1 MGKADLHIHTTASDG
16 LCKPVDIIRLAVDQ
30 SLTTIAITD
39 HDTIDGY
46 LSARD
51 QAKGTAV
58 QLLCGAEFSVQQSG
72 RTIHV
77 LAYGFNP
84 DDSNVAKLLQ
94 TQRGARLQRMEQI
107 LENLRVREGIGL
119 EMDEVKAQAR
129 SNIVGRPH
137 VAKVLIRKKIVS
149 SVKEAFIRYLGQ
161 PYIEEL
167 DTRYVSVETLVK
179 VISGAGGVTSLAHPG
194 PLYSVKEVEELMD
207 TGIDGIE
214 CIHPAHNYNQQ
225 KRFSQLAESRHL
237 LVTGGS
243 DFHGSG
249 EEYAPWF
256 GVVTIGEKRVE
267 AVRHVAENRKRYTKS
282 RGSDV

>member
-16 LCKPVDIIRLAVDQ
+16 LCKPVDILRLAADH
-30 SLTTIAITD
+30 SLSAIAITD

-46 LSARD
+46 LNVRSK
-51 QAKGTAV
+51 AKSTAV
-58 QLLCGAEFSVQQSG
+58 ELICGAEFTVQQAG

-77 LAYGFNP
+77 LSYEFDPADP
-84 DDSNVAKLLQ
+84 NVVNLLQ
-94 TQRGARLQRMEQI
+94 IQRTARLQRMEQI

-119 EMDEVKAQAR
+119 DMDEVKAQAR
-129 SNIVGRPH
+129 NNIVGRPH

-179 VISGAGGVTSLAHPG
+179 VVSGAGGVTSLAHPG
-194 PLYSVKEVEELMD
+194 PLYSAKEVEELID

-214 CIHPAHNYNQQ
+214 CIHPAHNFNQQ
-225 KRFSQLAESRHL
+225 KRFSLLAERRHL

-267 AVRHVAENRKRYTKS
+267 AVRRVARNRKRYTNN

>member
-16 LCKPVDIIRLAVDQ
+16 LCEPVDIIRLAADH
-30 SLTTIAITD
+30 SLSTIAITD

-46 LSARD
+46 LSVKSK
-51 QAKGTAV
+51 AKSTAI
-58 QLLCGAEFSVQQSG
+58 QLLCGAEFTVQQSG

-84 DDSNVAKLLQ
+84 EDPNVVSLLK
-94 TQRGARLQRMEQI
+94 TQRIARLKRMEQI
-107 LENLRVREGIGL
+107 LETLRIRDGIGL

-129 SNIVGRPH
+129 NNIVGRPH

-149 SVKEAFIRYLGQ
+149 TVKEAFIRYLGQ

-167 DTRYVSVETLVK
+167 DTRYVSVETLVQ
-179 VISGAGGVTSLAHPG
+179 VVSGAGGVTSLAHPG
-194 PLYSVKEVEELMD
+194 PLYSVNEVEELMD

-214 CIHPAHNYNQQ
+214 CIHPAHNFNQQ
-225 KRFSQLAESRHL
+225 KRFSLLAERRHL
-237 LVTGGS
+237 LITGGS

-267 AVRHVAENRKRYTKS
+267 AVRRVAENRKRYTKS